1 MPPKTSPRSHVVEK
15 SRARKVQVQESTV
28 HGRGVFASRDL
39 GVGSQIIEYKGEIID
54 WKEAQRRHP
63 HDPSQPNHTF
73 YFHLDD
79 STVIDGRVKGN
90 DARWINHS
98 CAPNCEAEQ
107 RGNRV
112 FIHALRDIAAGEE
125 LFYDYGL
132 VLDAP
137 YTKALKNEFACFCG
151 NPDCRKTML
160 APKVRKP
167 KAKSEKKSAKTQKS
181 ESLKPSTHAKGRA
194 KKPS

>member
-1 MPPKTSPRSHVVEK
+1 MPPKTSSPTEQPNTA
-15 SRARKVQVQESTV
+15 RARKVRVRESTV
-28 HGRGVFASRDL
+28 HGRGVFAAREL
-39 GVGSQIIEYKGEIID
+39 VKGSKIIEYKGEIID
-54 WKEAQRRHP
+54 WDEAQRRHP

-107 RGNRV
+107 HGNRV
-112 FIHALRDIAAGEE
+112 FIHALRNIAAGEE

-132 VLDAP
+132 MLDAP
-137 YTKALKNEFACFCG
+137 YTQALKKEFACYCG
-151 NPDCRKTML
+151 SPDCRATML
-160 APKVRKP
+160 APKPTAKKAPKGAQAQGKKRRP
-167 KAKSEKKSAKTQKS
+167 KAPKSQ
-181 ESLKPSTHAKGRA
+181 RR
-194 KKPS
+194 